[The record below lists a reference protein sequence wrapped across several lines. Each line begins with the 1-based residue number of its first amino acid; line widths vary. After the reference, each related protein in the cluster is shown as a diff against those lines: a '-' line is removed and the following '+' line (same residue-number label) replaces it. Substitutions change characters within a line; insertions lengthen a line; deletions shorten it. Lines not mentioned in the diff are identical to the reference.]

1 MPITVVVKSDADYA
15 KWVADSK
22 AKWSTKILAAGA
34 TTAAAVAEDDNKV
47 FGMAEAKEKGEK
59 VYAANCVACHQPNG
73 KGMPPAFPS
82 LAGSKVVLGPTD
94 QQINILLNGKSGT
107 AMQSF
112 ARLSNSEIAAV
123 ISFTKNSFGNNVG
136 KVTQPSEV
144 KAARK

>member
-1 MPITVVVKSDADYA
+1 
-15 KWVADSK
+15 
-22 AKWSTKILAAGA
+22 
-34 TTAAAVAEDDNKV
+34 
-47 FGMAEAKEKGEK
+47 MAEAKEKGEK
-59 VYAANCVACHQPNG
+59 IYAANCVACHQSNG

-94 QQINILLNGKSGT
+94 QQINILLNGKAGT

-123 ISFTKNSFGNNVG
+123 ISFTKNSFGNNIG
-136 KVTQPSEV
+136 KVIQPSEV